1 MDPLLLAHVLISILV
16 TYTSFC
22 RLSKTNH
29 ETLVSVRF
37 GIWLL
42 GTTASAAL
50 AAPFLCR
57 WTPDLLHV
65 AILACIGFLHIAT
78 SRQWRHGVPESFQSM
93 RGCAR

>member
-1 MDPLLLAHVLISILV
+1 MNLLLLAHVLASILV
-16 TYTSFC
+16 TYTCFC
-22 RLSKTNH
+22 RLSKTSH

-50 AAPFLCR
+50 AAPFLWR

-65 AILACIGFLHIAT
+65 AILACIGFLQIAT
-78 SRQWRHGVPESFQSM
+78 SRQWHAGVPDRFRSTRCSQ
-93 RGCAR
+93 